1 MDEVEDINQELF
13 SAAWN
18 GDYDQVSALISRG
31 ADPAWTNTSDS
42 YSYGG
47 WSALH
52 NAAALGHVPVARL
65 LLDNGWEL
73 DKPNNLGRTP
83 LHCAA
88 VTGEVNMMVF
98 LAVRGAE
105 LNTQTSG
112 PAALPPGETPLHLA
126 AKNGQQAAVKMLLC
140 CGADR
145 QVINYNGETAE
156 MVCLTDRLTMVF
168 TEIEDQGPEE
178 LLARAVNEQDWTTAA
193 VLYSR
198 GVDMDGWM
206 DESVK
211 RKVAALAGRWYR
223 YRSVEWMMDDC

>member
-1 MDEVEDINQELF
+1 MDQVEDINQKLY

-98 LAVRGAE
+98 LAVRGAD
-105 LNTQTSG
+105 LNTQTNG
-112 PAALPPGETPLHLA
+112 EARPPGETPLHIA
-126 AKNGQQAAVKMLLC
+126 AKNGEAAAVKMLLC

-145 QVINYNGETAE
+145 QVRAGGQTAE
-156 MVCLTDRLTMVF
+156 MVSRMSPDVF

-178 LLARAVNEQDWTTAA
+178 LLARAVNEQ
-193 VLYSR
+193 
-198 GVDMDGWM
+198 
-206 DESVK
+206 
-211 RKVAALAGRWYR
+211 VAALAGRWYR

>member
-1 MDEVEDINQELF
+1 MDEVEDINQNLF

-52 NAAALGHVPVARL
+52 NAACLGHVPVARL

-112 PAALPPGETPLHLA
+112 PAAQPPGETPLHLA

-156 MVCLTDRLTMVF
+156 MVYRMSPGVF
-168 TEIEDQGPEE
+168 AEIEDQGPEE

-198 GVDMDGWM
+198 GVDMDEWM
-206 DESVK
+206 DESMK
-211 RKVAALAGRWYR
+211 QKVAALAGKWYR
-223 YRSVEWMMDDC
+223 YRISMEWMMDDC

>member
-1 MDEVEDINQELF
+1 MDEDINQKLY
-13 SAAWN
+13 SAAWD

-31 ADPAWTNTSDS
+31 ADPAWTNSYDS
-42 YSYGG
+42 YSYHPYAG

-52 NAAALGHVPVARL
+52 NAALKGYVPVARL
-65 LLDNGWEL
+65 LLDHGWEL
-73 DKPNNLGRTP
+73 DKPDDLGRTP
-83 LHCAA
+83 LHCATM
-88 VTGEVNMMVF
+88 TGEVNMMVF
-98 LAVRGAE
+98 LAVRGAD
-105 LNTQTSG
+105 LNTQTNG
-112 PAALPPGETPLHLA
+112 EARPPGETPLHIA
-126 AKNGQQAAVKMLLC
+126 AKNGEAAAVKMLLC

-145 QVINYNGETAE
+145 QVRMYNGETAE
-156 MVCLTDRLTMVF
+156 MVSRMGPDVF
-168 TEIEDQGPEE
+168 TEIEDQGPEQ
-178 LLARAVNEQDWTTAA
+178 LLARAVNEEDWTTAA

>member
-31 ADPAWTNTSDS
+31 ADPAWTNSSDS
-42 YSYGG
+42 YSYDAG

-52 NAAALGHVPVARL
+52 NAALKGYVPVARL
-65 LLDNGWEL
+65 LLDHGWEL
-73 DKPNNLGRTP
+73 DKPDDLGRTP
-83 LHCAA
+83 LHCATM
-88 VTGEVNMMVF
+88 TGEVNMMVF

-112 PAALPPGETPLHLA
+112 PAARPPGETPLHLA
-126 AKNGQQAAVKMLLC
+126 AKNGERAAVKMLLC

-156 MVCLTDRLTMVF
+156 MVYRMSPGVF
-168 TEIEDQGPEE
+168 AEIEDQGPEE

-198 GVDMDGWM
+198 GVDMDEWIN
-206 DESVK
+206 ESRK
-211 RKVAALAGRWYR
+211 RKVAALAEKWYR
-223 YRSVEWMMDDC
+223 YRIVEWMMDDC